1 MNIWLVVEVI
11 LAFTLIIAIHEWG
24 HFIACRLFGV
34 RVERFA
40 IGMGPVLVARK
51 WGDTEYAICAFP
63 IGGYCKPAGGDL
75 SVESAGKMNEKPP
88 EPGEFLYAS
97 WWKRVVIFLA
107 GPGMNYVLAFLMMFF
122 ILVVG
127 EQIPIEKPQLGFVP
141 PGSLAAQ
148 AGLKKDDMLLK
159 INGKDVKNLFTD
171 EDAIYDSLTK
181 DPNLGVAL
189 TVQRKKKTF
198 ETVLKG
204 DLKKEGTDLG
214 IYSEAPPMVGSVP
227 PATPARQAGLA
238 AGDTILSV
246 NGKTVSDWAELA
258 YNIRNSSTDQID
270 LQVLRAG
277 KTYPVKLNRVYNGM
291 NKAIGI
297 AAPEPTE
304 FEIKKMGP
312 VEALGTAATRTEEF
326 TTLYLGSLWKLATG
340 KFSIKDSVGGPI
352 TIMRVMYQKASQNW
366 IEFLSTVAFISL
378 VLGLMNLLP
387 IPVVD
392 GGQIVLCVI
401 EGVKRGPVSLRWQT
415 LYQNV
420 GFIFIVAV
428 MVLVVSNDVWKLFL
442 EKFHSQIP

>member
-1 MNIWLVVEVI
+1 MNIWLVLEVI

-24 HFIACRLFGV
+24 HFIACRIFGV

-40 IGMGPVLVARK
+40 IGMGPVLWAKK
-51 WGDTEYAICAFP
+51 WGDTEYAFCAFP

-75 SVESAGKMNEKPP
+75 SVESADKMYEKPP
-88 EPGEFLYAS
+88 VPGEFLYAS

-107 GPGMNYVLAFLMMFF
+107 GPGMNYVLAFFVMFF

-127 EQIPIEKPQLGFVP
+127 EQIPVEKPQLGFVP

-148 AGLKKDDMLLK
+148 AGLKKNDTLLK
-159 INGKDVKNLFTD
+159 INGQDVKNLFTD
-171 EDAIYDSLTK
+171 EDTIYEGLTK
-181 DPNLGVAL
+181 DPNQGVAL
-189 TVQRKKKTF
+189 TVQRKAKIF
-198 ETVLKG
+198 NVMIKG
-204 DLKKEGTDLG
+204 DLKKDGVDLG
-214 IYSEAPPMVGSVP
+214 IYSIAPAMVGSVP
-227 PATPARQAGLA
+227 PSTPASLAGLKG
-238 AGDTILSV
+238 GDMILSV
-246 NGKTVSDWAELA
+246 NGKAVSDWAELA
-258 YNIRNSSTDQID
+258 YSIRSSVSDEID
-270 LQVLRAG
+270 LQVSRDG
-277 KTYPVKLNRVYNGM
+277 KTYPVKINRVYNGM

-304 FEIKKMGP
+304 FEVKKMGP
-312 VEALGTAATRTEEF
+312 VEALSTAATRTEEF
-326 TTLYLGSLWKLATG
+326 TTLYLGSLGKLVTG
-340 KFSIKDSVGGPI
+340 KFSLKDSVGGPI

-401 EGVKRGPVSLRWQT
+401 EGIKRGPVSLRWQNLFQT
-415 LYQNV
+415 V
-420 GFIFIVAV
+420 GFVFIVAV
-428 MVLVVSNDVWKLFL
+428 MVLVVSNDVWRLFL